1 MREKL
6 AFWFEY
12 VKFLVILKT
21 TKKKKKKRVVLTPEQ
36 DK

>member
-21 TKKKKKKRVVLTPEQ
+21 TKKKKKRVVLTPEQ